1 MMIWMAWFAAALVF
15 ASFFM
20 KTIVPLR
27 MLAITSN
34 LAFIAY
40 GLLGLGH
47 DIFAKVAPIL
57 VLHCA
62 LLPLNLLRL
71 REVKRSIR
79 AVRTMQQAQHPTAD
93 FLTPYMQPLACP
105 AGTVLFR
112 RGDRAD
118 KVYVLQRGSVS
129 IAEFDRTVQPGE
141 LFGEIGVFN
150 ESATRTGTAV
160 CTQDCELFCVAS
172 EMILELF
179 YQDQRFAFQIARQL
193 SRYV

>member
-1 MMIWMAWFAAALVF
+1 MMTWMAWLAAALVF
-15 ASFFM
+15 SSFFM
-20 KTIVPLR
+20 RTIVPLR
-27 MLAITSN
+27 TLALASN

-62 LLPLNLLRL
+62 LLPLNLQRL
-71 REVKRSIR
+71 LEVTRSIKAAR
-79 AVRTMQQAQHPTAD
+79 KAHGTGQSAD
-93 FLTPYMQPLACP
+93 FLTPFMQSSSCP

-118 KVYVLQRGSVS
+118 KVYVLRSGTVH
-129 IAEFDRTVQPGE
+129 IADFDRTLHPGQ

-150 ESATRTGTAV
+150 DSATRTGTAV
-160 CTQDCELFCVAS
+160 CAEDCELACVAS
-172 EMILELF
+172 EKVLELF

-193 SRYV
+193 SRYA